1 MKKLMYLATIVA
13 FIVACA
19 WTFEQLA
26 LAAQLVKINSGAIKM
41 TPELAENY
49 SRIAG
54 SGINSVLGL
63 LAMLLLGTAS
73 IEALPKLLKR

>member
-13 FIVACA
+13 FIVACV

-26 LAAQLVKINSGAIKM
+26 LAAQLIKIHSGAIKM

-49 SRIAG
+49 ARIAG

-63 LAMLLLGTAS
+63 LAVLLLGTAS

>member
-1 MKKLMYLATIVA
+1 MNKLIALATIVA
-13 FIVACA
+13 FIVACI

-26 LAAQLVKINSGAIKM
+26 LAAQLIKIHAGTM
-41 TPELAENY
+41 TLTPELAENY

-63 LAMLLLGTAS
+63 LAVLLLGTAS